1 MPTLSV
7 FQSFSPVHTKK
18 LNNGNMIISLTG
30 HVLYDVR
37 DHVLKISVFVRL
49 DKNDNW
55 AFSKIPILGTVFIK
69 LRFWFPCGLRLGRS
83 KKSIRMRVDRALII
97 LTTRTNQF
105 RDLTGHDH
113 RNAIVRPMGK
123 VVVRFI

>member
-1 MPTLSV
+1 
-7 FQSFSPVHTKK
+7 
-18 LNNGNMIISLTG
+18 MIISLTG

-69 LRFWFPCGLRLGRS
+69 LRFWFPCGRKARKEQKVYPDACGQGFTYPYNS
-83 KKSIRMRVDRALII
+83 HKSV
-97 LTTRTNQF
+97 
-105 RDLTGHDH
+105 
-113 RNAIVRPMGK
+113 P
-123 VVVRFI
+123 